1 VRFFLIY
8 GQYRIKLN
16 FTWEKLAETSQKLDA
31 FKHMVQDIETVEAAG
46 SSEKAKKLAARIVP
60 GFEVHMDDDL
70 GVKAAFDEVFS
81 VVSALHELKEPGRLG
96 SEDAKA
102 AVANLRKV
110 DSVLQVIF

>member
-1 VRFFLIY
+1 
-8 GQYRIKLN
+8 
-16 FTWEKLAETSQKLDA
+16 
-31 FKHMVQDIETVEAAG
+31 
-46 SSEKAKKLAARIVP
+46 
-60 GFEVHMDDDL
+60 
-70 GVKAAFDEVFS
+70 